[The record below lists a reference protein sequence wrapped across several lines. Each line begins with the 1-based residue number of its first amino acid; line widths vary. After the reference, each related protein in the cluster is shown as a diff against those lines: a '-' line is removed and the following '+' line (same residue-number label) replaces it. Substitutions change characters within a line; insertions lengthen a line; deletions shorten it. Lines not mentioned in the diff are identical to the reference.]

1 MLRTLNDLFH
11 SLFDSPP
18 PADEPSGLHSLQL
31 ATAVLLVEVMRS
43 DAQVGA
49 EERQAVLDALRDK
62 FALRVDELARLYELA
77 ETEAQNATDFYRFT
91 SKINKGFSVEQK
103 LRVVEYLWRV
113 ALADSHL
120 SHHENH
126 LMRRLGDLLHIPH
139 ADYVAAKQ
147 RAREQLTVRQT
158 SVDQTTGDMPG

>member
-11 SLFDSPP
+11 SLFDAA
-18 PADEPSGLHSLQL
+18 PANEAQSTHALQL

-43 DAQVGA
+43 DSEVGPR
-49 EERQAVLDALRDK
+49 ERQAVLAALRTK
-62 FALRVDELARLYELA
+62 FGLTDDELARLVELA
-77 ETEAQNATDFYRFT
+77 ETEATNATDFHRFT
-91 SKINKGFSVEQK
+91 SQINKGFSVERK
-103 LRVVEYLWRV
+103 LRIVEFLWQV
-113 ALADSHL
+113 ALADGHL

-147 RAREQLTVRQT
+147 RARERIEA
-158 SVDQTTGDMPG
+158 GE